1 MWNYLRQVA
10 PLLQKTKDLLELQP
24 DSQHSNTLRKALSA
38 ARNYQVFGGQMV
50 HHDSASDVSEGNGV
64 EFSQPQIESKV
75 SLSLGDC
82 SQQLLPG
89 KPRS

>member
-1 MWNYLRQVA
+1 MELLKASGSPPAENY
-10 PLLQKTKDLLELQP
+10 KDLLELQP

-38 ARNYQVFGGQMV
+38 ARNYQVFGSQIV
-50 HHDSASDVSEGNGV
+50 HHDSASDVSEGNSV
-64 EFSQPQIESKV
+64 EFSQAQIESKV

-89 KPRS
+89 KPRN